1 MEAFDFAFVL
11 SNSDPNIINLLL
23 LIKVLS
29 SLFSLS
35 VGHAKTSALFVQAI
49 ALFNAGRH
57 NDAVRRVQDLTTAAS
72 QHSNSIPCG
81 VVNVSLV
88 PYLTSL
94 LTLDQ
99 TLSRICACSLQ

>member
-1 MEAFDFAFVL
+1 MEAFDFAFVF

-29 SLFSLS
+29 SLFFIVRWS
-35 VGHAKTSALFVQAI
+35 HNRCYFVQAI

-57 NDAVRRVQDLTTAAS
+57 VEAVRRVQDLTTAAS
-72 QHSNSIPCG
+72 QHSDSIPCG

-88 PYLTSL
+88 SDLMSF

-99 TLSRICACSLQ
+99 TLSHIYACSLQ